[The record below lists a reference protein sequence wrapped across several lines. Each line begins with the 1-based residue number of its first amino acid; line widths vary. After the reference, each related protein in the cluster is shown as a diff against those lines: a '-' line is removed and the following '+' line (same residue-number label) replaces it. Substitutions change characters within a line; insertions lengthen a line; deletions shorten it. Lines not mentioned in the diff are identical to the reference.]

1 MRYGPCF
8 RKSSKARSAAAAS
21 ALLITLSGACLTAG
35 CARRAAPGAV
45 EATQATPPEFERPP
59 LNADE
64 AILLTRLRAHVA
76 ELSSKIGERN
86 PEHPW
91 ELAAAADYVALQFED
106 LGFPVERHGHE
117 VAGAAVQNLAVTV
130 PGGTRGDEVVV
141 VGAYYDSAAGSRGE
155 NANAS
160 GVAALLELARMFRDA
175 KNDRTL
181 RLVAF
186 ALCAPPYAGT
196 EDMGSLRY
204 ARELQS
210 SGQKVVGMI
219 SLDRVGVLTDTTPAG
234 RGVAQVRL
242 GASRGAEVLLRSLEQ
257 ELDQVPLAV
266 QLIPLEPSPTSDSGA
281 FAGLGI
287 PAVWVTG
294 IGEKQGVDFDAMT
307 RLVMRVRF
315 GLAEILGE
323 TPTNDGMLTP
333 DMGLGG

>member
-1 MRYGPCF
+1 MRHGPCF
-8 RKSSKARSAAAAS
+8 RKSSPGRPAAAAG
-21 ALLITLSGACLTAG
+21 ALLLSVSAFLGAG
-35 CARRAAPGAV
+35 CGARAAP
-45 EATQATPPEFERPP
+45 QAKDPAQHAPKELERPE

-64 AILLTRLRAHVA
+64 AILLERLRGHVA

-106 LGFPVERHGHE
+106 LGFPVERQGHE

-130 PGGTRGDEVVV
+130 PGGSRGDEVVV
-141 VGAYYDSAAGSRGE
+141 VGAYYDSAPGSRGE

-160 GVAALLELARMFRDA
+160 GVAAVLELARMFRDA

-186 ALCAPPYAGT
+186 AVCAPPFAGS

-204 ARELQS
+204 ARELQR
-210 SGQKVVGMI
+210 SGEKVVGMI
-219 SLDRVGVLTDTTPAG
+219 SLDRVGVLTDATPAG
-234 RGVAQVRL
+234 RGVAHVRL
-242 GASRGAEVLLRSLEQ
+242 GASVGAERLLRPLEQ

-266 QLIPLEPSPTSDSGA
+266 QLIPLEPSSTSDSGA

-294 IGEKQGVDFDAMT
+294 VGEKQRVDYDAMT

-323 TPTNDGMLTP
+323 KPTNDGMLTP
-333 DMGLGG
+333 DLGLGG